1 VGIASYAV
9 MPEKSRK
16 VLLTGSSERLKKAS
30 VLSVRP
36 MRRFM
41 VARLMN
47 RKWIEK
53 VNIMTGKRQSQ
64 FGNAVLRS

>member
-16 VLLTGSSERLKKAS
+16 VLLTGSSERLKKAC

-41 VARLMN
+41 AARLMN
-47 RKWIEK
+47 RKRIEK
-53 VNIMTGKRQSQ
+53 GLTS
-64 FGNAVLRS
+64 

>member
-9 MPEKSRK
+9 MPGKSRK
-16 VLLTGSSERLKKAS
+16 VLLTGSSERLKKAC

-41 VARLMN
+41 AARLMN